1 MSCVRVLHKKPL
13 KLGSFTSW
21 SCNDGKE
28 RVKNSDA
35 SKKLL
40 FYQSNPITLF
50 PFLLPSRRHGYLIPV
65 LSLQAAIG
73 SVSLDM
79 ARERGFTG
87 MLQEELGIQVITV
100 YNPLLVALFV
110 LVHVQWCQKGSKI
123 LMMACAL
130 PFGPVH
136 VVQLVKRLFKVEAVV
151 FFLFPSLEQFP
162 DFRLSPRLTFM
173 RFYSNHI

>member
-1 MSCVRVLHKKPL
+1 MCSRPPQKAFEIRQFHVV
-13 KLGSFTSW
+13 

-100 YNPLLVALFV
+100 YNPLLVTLFV
-110 LVHVQWCQKGSKI
+110 LVHVQ
-123 LMMACAL
+123 
-130 PFGPVH
+130 
-136 VVQLVKRLFKVEAVV
+136 
-151 FFLFPSLEQFP
+151 
-162 DFRLSPRLTFM
+162 
-173 RFYSNHI
+173 

>member
-1 MSCVRVLHKKPL
+1 MSSRPRLHKMRL

-28 RVKNSDA
+28 MVKNRDA
-35 SKKLL
+35 SAKLL
-40 FYQSNPITLF
+40 FYQSNFITF
-50 PFLLPSRRHGYLIPV
+50 SPFLLPSRRHRYLIPV

-100 YNPLLVALFV
+100 YNPLLVTLFV
-110 LVHVQWCQKGSKI
+110 LVHVQ
-123 LMMACAL
+123 
-130 PFGPVH
+130 
-136 VVQLVKRLFKVEAVV
+136 
-151 FFLFPSLEQFP
+151 
-162 DFRLSPRLTFM
+162 
-173 RFYSNHI
+173 